1 MGGLLLRQG
10 LDQVGLRPLGR
21 TPPARAAAT
30 GAALRLLPGGKGGSH
45 LIFLLLF
52 GLALITLDVVIRRP
66 AFNKHSCGTVSLD
79 QLACLDQRP
88 VHMIH

>member
-1 MGGLLLRQG
+1 
-10 LDQVGLRPLGR
+10 
-21 TPPARAAAT
+21 
-30 GAALRLLPGGKGGSH
+30 LPGGKGGSH